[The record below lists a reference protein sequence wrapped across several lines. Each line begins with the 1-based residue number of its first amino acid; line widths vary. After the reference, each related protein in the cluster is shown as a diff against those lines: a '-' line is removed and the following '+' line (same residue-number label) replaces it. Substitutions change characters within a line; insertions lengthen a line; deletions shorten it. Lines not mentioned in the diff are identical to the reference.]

1 MLQPETKQRIIDLT
15 RGLWERK
22 IKEQEFTGLLRGK
35 ERGHRMA
42 DFVDDRTCGLLN
54 AEMQTAYEADPAG
67 SKRKRS
73 MGDIWVRDGGIYHPV
88 NVKTGEQGRNGQPNM
103 VAMSKLLNYL
113 LNHWIDSY
121 YLLIIKFSFDGMP
134 DFRIYLADLL
144 DIRQHLTFDAG
155 PGQIMLRE
163 QAFYEAVPPE
173 RPLPEKSIEDKITE
187 LFDLFEDGER
197 RTQLNRERRQRV
209 LRKSLDTFMSQPVH
223 PVDQSGLKF
232 VP

>member
-1 MLQPETKQRIIDLT
+1 M
-15 RGLWERK
+15 
-22 IKEQEFTGLLRGK
+22 
-35 ERGHRMA
+35 
-42 DFVDDRTCGLLN
+42 
-54 AEMQTAYEADPAG
+54 
-67 SKRKRS
+67 
-73 MGDIWVRDGGIYHPV
+73 
-88 NVKTGEQGRNGQPNM
+88 KTGEQGRNGQPNM
-103 VAMSKLLNYL
+103 VAMGKLLNYL

-121 YLLIIKFSFDGMP
+121 YLLIIKFSFDGTP

-173 RPLPEKSIEDKITE
+173 RPLPEKPIEEKITE

-197 RTQLNRERRQRV
+197 RTQLNRERRQQV
-209 LRKSLDTFMSQPVH
+209 LRKSLDAFMSQPVH